1 MVQPNIPFS
10 SLYTNNP
17 IELFWVNFN
26 STVPIFQEYFNY
38 ISGLLVILMILL
50 LWTQSVRTR
59 QLNESVQKLKKRSK
73 TPTRPVHH

>member
-17 IELFWVNFN
+17 IELFWVNAN
-26 STVPIFQEYFNY
+26 SILPIFQEYSNY
-38 ISGLLVILMILL
+38 IAALLVLLMIAL

-73 TPTRPVHH
+73 TPPRPAHH

>member
-26 STVPIFQEYFNY
+26 SAVPIFQEYFNY